1 MRAQR
6 LSALALAALLAL
18 AAAVLPVALAAQA
31 ARLVVPDTAASDSL
45 SRSASRED
53 AFAQRERARLRRRAG
68 FDPSATWRTRDSLP
82 AGGQLGASVLGD
94 AAGSFEVSVRTDFP
108 EYVVWDEHYTEPMFI
123 RVVSSADGYVTL
135 LSGGTG
141 SRLTILAPNDLI
153 AQLPIRAG
161 RPLDFPLRGWVRR
174 GIELKP
180 QLPAGLE
187 ASDQAVIAVVT
198 RRPFPLPPYD
208 YDLDAGPSSGNTI
221 SVRTFQVWLGRIPPT
236 ARGVSQALYV
246 VRRP

>member
-6 LSALALAALLAL
+6 LSALALTLVLAL
-18 AAAVLPVALAAQA
+18 PAAAGAQG
-31 ARLVVPDTAASDSL
+31 ARLVLPDSAAAPDSQP
-45 SRSASRED
+45 RSASRED
-53 AFAQRERARLRRRAG
+53 AFARRERERLRRRAA
-68 FDPSATWRTRDSLP
+68 FDPSVRRTRDSVP
-82 AGGQLGASVLGD
+82 AGGQAGTSVIGSAAS
-94 AAGSFEVSVRTDFP
+94 AFEVSVQTDFP
-108 EYVVWDEHYTEPMFI
+108 EYVVWDEDYTEPMFI

-161 RPLDFPLRGWVRR
+161 RPLDFPLREWVRR

-180 QLPAGLE
+180 QLPSGLE

-198 RRPFPLPPYD
+198 RRPVPLPPYD
-208 YDLDAGPSSGNTI
+208 YELNSGSVTGNTI
-221 SVRTFQVWLGRIPPT
+221 SVRTFQVWLGRIPAT
-236 ARGVSQALYV
+236 ERV
-246 VRRP
+246 